1 MDKLRNVIEEH
12 PDWDFL
18 GDYVERI
25 VTYKEL
31 DFSLSFENA
40 KALLESTGKEIC
52 RKGGTELKKNSTLN
66 GVMKQAFSSLG
77 FTKSDMIRQVS
88 TSLATIGQQ
97 IGNLRNDIGSTSHGK
112 SADEIKERNNKID
125 SLSKDFLID
134 SIEIVC
140 LYLIRN
146 SELKINSMPTT
157 GTDLDMPY
165 ENESMFNSWW
175 DEQFGE
181 FEMGVYSYPASEIL
195 FNVDKQAYVNEYK
208 AYTEIEE

>member
-1 MDKLRNVIEEH
+1 MDKLAKTIEQY
-12 PDWDFL
+12 PDWEFL
-18 GDYVERI
+18 SDYIERI
-25 VTYKEL
+25 VTYKDL
-31 DFSLSFENA
+31 DFSLSFENS

-52 RKGGTELKKNSTLN
+52 RKGVNELKKNSTLN

-88 TSLATIGQQ
+88 TALATIGQQ
-97 IGNLRNDIGSTSHGK
+97 IGNLRNEIGSTSHGK
-112 SADEIKERNNKID
+112 SAEEIKDRNSKID
-125 SLSKDFLID
+125 SLSKEFLLD

-146 SELKINSMPTT
+146 CELKLNGGIPT
-157 GTDLDMPY
+157 GFEMDMPY
-165 ENESMFNSWW
+165 EREDSFNGWW

-181 FEMGVYSYPASEIL
+181 FNMGSYSYPASEIL

-208 AYTEIEE
+208 AYTETEE